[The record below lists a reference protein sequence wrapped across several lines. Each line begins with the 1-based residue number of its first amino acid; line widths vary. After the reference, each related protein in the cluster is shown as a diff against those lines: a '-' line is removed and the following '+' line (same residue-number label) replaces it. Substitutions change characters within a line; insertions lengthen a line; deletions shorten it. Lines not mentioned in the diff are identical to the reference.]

1 MRTYFQIAVAV
12 IALFSCK
19 PGNRPIPGIETTVW
33 KSQLDSVLPLLG
45 HRNWVII
52 ADKAFPL
59 QSAPGMIYINTDA
72 TVPEVAEYTIQQLNK
87 GTYVS
92 PVLYLDKELSFVP
105 GTEGYRDT
113 LQQIF
118 KGQSVQTL
126 LHDSVFAKMDK
137 TAGLFKVVVLKTNT
151 TLAYSS
157 VFINLD
163 CKYWSAAKE
172 QQLREV
178 MKTK

>member
-1 MRTYFQIAVAV
+1 MKSYFQIAVAV
-12 IALFSCK
+12 ICLFSCK
-19 PGNRPIPGIETTVW
+19 PGNKPIAAIETAAW
-33 KSQLDSVLPLLG
+33 QSQLDSLLPLLG

-59 QSAPGMIYINTDA
+59 QSAPGMVYINTNA
-72 TVPEVAEYTIQQLNK
+72 TVPEVANYTVQQLNK
-87 GTYVS
+87 GTHVS
-92 PVLYLDKELSFVP
+92 PILYLDKELSFVP

-151 TLAYSS
+151 TVAYSS

>member
-1 MRTYFQIAVAV
+1 MRTYFQIAIAV
-12 IALFSCK
+12 VLLFSCK
-19 PGNRPIPGIETTVW
+19 PGNKPIAVLETAAW
-33 KSQLDSVLPLLG
+33 QSELDSLLPLLG

-59 QSAPGMIYINTDA
+59 QSAPGMVYINTNA
-72 TVPEVAEYTIQQLNK
+72 TVPEVADYTIQQLNK
-87 GTYVS
+87 GTHVS
-92 PVLYLDKELSFVP
+92 PLLYLDKELSFVP

-118 KGQSVQTL
+118 KGQAVQTL

-137 TAGLFKVVVLKTNT
+137 TSGLFKVVVLKTNT
-151 TLAYSS
+151 TTAYSS